1 MSERIFQ
8 NLSEDIGRIVREGP
22 RRSERNTYPGKK
34 GEESKLAKGRDR
46 PSDDEITRKKEKQ
59 PRLVSE
65 RENIKARGWKKPLCV
80 SQVSVINELSDG
92 NEGVWAEGGEP
103 EDRRPTTPMPPEVT
117 GGPPL
122 RQTTKSALRMD
133 RVFLSLRFFQP
144 SHAIAFFLP
153 VACFLITRAE
163 NRVHVSTVNV
173 LIN

>member
-1 MSERIFQ
+1 M
-8 NLSEDIGRIVREGP
+8 
-22 RRSERNTYPGKK
+22 
-34 GEESKLAKGRDR
+34 
-46 PSDDEITRKKEKQ
+46 
-59 PRLVSE
+59 
-65 RENIKARGWKKPLCV
+65 
-80 SQVSVINELSDG
+80 SVINELSDG

-163 NRVHVSTVNV
+163 GRVHVSTVNV